1 VGIHGAVALNAGARR
16 ARGEFVL
23 ATTSDILASDAL
35 ASFLASG
42 RLEKGRFYR
51 IDRTDVA
58 KDVVAVA
65 GLEAQLAFCDSHVL
79 RVHGRGAHRLPPPRG
94 APELH
99 LGAPGDFMLL
109 SRDTWRE
116 VRGYPEFDIVGLGLD
131 ILLCY
136 IAYLHGDRET
146 VLEPP
151 LRIFHIDHPRMGPPP
166 RATRAGD
173 HLKALVPARL
183 SRALAAARARLGG
196 RPPTAWQSRGV
207 PTLGFWELHNII
219 GELVEGKRPLVF
231 NDERWGLGGETVA
244 ESRIGSG

>member
-1 VGIHGAVALNAGARR
+1 
-16 ARGEFVL
+16 
-23 ATTSDILASDAL
+23 
-35 ASFLASG
+35 
-42 RLEKGRFYR
+42 
-51 IDRTDVA
+51 
-58 KDVVAVA
+58 
-65 GLEAQLAFCDSHVL
+65 
-79 RVHGRGAHRLPPPRG
+79 
-94 APELH
+94 
-99 LGAPGDFMLL
+99 MLL

-136 IAYLHGDRET
+136 IASLHGDRET

-166 RATRAGD
+166 RATTAGD
-173 HLKALVPARL
+173 RLKALVPARL
-183 SRALAAARARLGG
+183 SRALAAARARLRG

-207 PTLGFWELHNII
+207 PTLGFWELHDII